1 MIAFLLF
8 LFSLVSIAAW
18 AEWKMSLPREKQNR
32 PEWMDSTVAY
42 LAKEHSWEAPVRVLV
57 SNEITAQDI
66 DDWEAGRAIPSPEQ
80 AQAVEALTGIPASA
94 WGKDND

>member
-42 LAKEHSWEAPVRVLV
+42 LAKEHSWE
-57 SNEITAQDI
+57 
-66 DDWEAGRAIPSPEQ
+66 
-80 AQAVEALTGIPASA
+80 
-94 WGKDND
+94 GKDDE